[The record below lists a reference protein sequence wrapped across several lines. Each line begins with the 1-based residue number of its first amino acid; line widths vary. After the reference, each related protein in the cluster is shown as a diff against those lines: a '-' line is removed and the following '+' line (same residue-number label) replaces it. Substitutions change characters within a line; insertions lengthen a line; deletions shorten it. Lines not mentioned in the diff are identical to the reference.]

1 MIIDPFTILLG
12 GVIIGV
18 IYKTA
23 HPIKKGCYR
32 GYEYEY
38 DSRTTEVTE
47 DGDYIYFKQKD
58 GKEWKV
64 KVGD

>member
-1 MIIDPFTILLG
+1 MIDIFAILLG
-12 GVIIGV
+12 GVIAVV
-18 IYKTA
+18 IFKTA
-23 HPIKKGCYR
+23 HPIRHGCYR
-32 GYEYEY
+32 GYSYEY
-38 DSRTTEVTE
+38 DTRTTEVIE